1 MGLTGNTRVV
11 QIHPTRRCN
20 LRCLHCYSSSSPV
33 ETEMLKVELLCAAVS
48 DAVAEGY
55 NWVSLSGGE
64 PLLYPALEQLLAHA
78 KAAGMGTAVVS
89 NGMLLSP
96 RRLDRL
102 APVLDLCVLSIDG
115 IPASHNHMRGSTRAF
130 ELMAS
135 HLTLLRE
142 RRVRFGFLF
151 TLTQHNLH
159 ELPWVIDFALTQG
172 ASLLQVHPLEA
183 AGAATQHLV
192 GSVPDKVEAAYAWAL
207 REQMYKTL
215 GERLPMQIDLVYSK
229 FVQNHPERFYATPE
243 PAHADI
249 CLGEVI
255 SPLVIEPDAVV
266 VPLRYGFPR
275 TFALGTLHQAS
286 LRTLARH
293 WRTQGCTA
301 LQAVCREAYRHI
313 CQQTTPYFLNW
324 YEMVSKI
331 AADQE
336 AQWSH
341 TAPEL

>member
-33 ETEMLKVELLCAAVS
+33 ESEMLQVELLCAAVS

-64 PLLYPALEQLLAHA
+64 PLVYPALEQLLAHA

-96 RRLDRL
+96 RRVDRL

-142 RRVRFGFLF
+142 RHVRFGFLF
-151 TLTQHNLH
+151 Y
-159 ELPWVIDFALTQG
+159 
-172 ASLLQVHPLEA
+172 
-183 AGAATQHLV
+183 
-192 GSVPDKVEAAYAWAL
+192 PDPAQSPRV
-207 REQMYKTL
+207 TL
-215 GERLPMQIDLVYSK
+215 GDRL
-229 FVQNHPERFYATPE
+229 R
-243 PAHADI
+243 
-249 CLGEVI
+249 
-255 SPLVIEPDAVV
+255 
-266 VPLRYGFPR
+266 
-275 TFALGTLHQAS
+275 AS
-286 LRTLARH
+286 T
-293 WRTQGCTA
+293 GC
-301 LQAVCREAYRHI
+301 
-313 CQQTTPYFLNW
+313 
-324 YEMVSKI
+324 
-331 AADQE
+331 
-336 AQWSH
+336 
-341 TAPEL
+341 